1 MDVKDFCTGIQH
13 IGVPTN
19 NIEETIGFYKQL
31 GFQVA
36 LQTKNGDEKVAFL
49 QLHNLVIETYENH
62 SAVMQAGAID
72 HIAIDVKEIDSLF
85 EVVKVQNFCLLDK
98 LLLPVSIM
106 MTCFTTIW
114 EWETPSFPILREMKI
129 TPRDVSA
136 ITICPPCE

>member
-72 HIAIDVKEIDSLF
+72 HIAIDVKEIASLF
-85 EVVKVQNFCLLDK
+85 EVVKAQNFCLLDK
-98 LLLPVSIM
+98 QVNRLPFWENGVKF
-106 MTCFTTIW
+106 FTITGPNK
-114 EWETPSFPILREMKI
+114 EKI
-129 TPRDVSA
+129 EF
-136 ITICPPCE
+136 CERL